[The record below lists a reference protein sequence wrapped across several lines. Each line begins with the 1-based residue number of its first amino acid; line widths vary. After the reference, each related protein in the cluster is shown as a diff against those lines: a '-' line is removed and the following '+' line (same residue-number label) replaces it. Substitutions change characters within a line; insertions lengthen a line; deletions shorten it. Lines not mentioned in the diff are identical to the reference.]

1 MRLPQPVL
9 ILSFLVCVASPSMA
23 GPLTLVVPNNRATSV
38 GNDTDNNN
46 GTSADPAIRFQQ
58 IFGSGQFVSVGGSLL
73 IDQFAW
79 RASPGSGLL
88 SISIATVD
96 IYLST
101 TQYFPNLNGGPA
113 NLLTNNFATNLGPD
127 NTHVY
132 SGSINFSG
140 QACDVNGTTPCLF
153 DFVVNFTTPFLY
165 NPTNGRLLMD
175 FFVSG
180 FSDNQHGAFD
190 AEDFS
195 QLPTPYGSVAS
206 LTGLANSAT
215 GGFSAGGDITR
226 FGYTLVTP
234 EPASLTLVLSG
245 LGLAARMRR
254 RRRT

>member
-9 ILSFLVCVASPSMA
+9 ILSFLVCVASPVLA
-23 GPLTLVVPNNRATSV
+23 GPLTIVVPNGQANSV
-38 GNDTDNNN
+38 GNDTDHNN
-46 GTSADPAIRFQQ
+46 GSSADPAIRFQQ
-58 IFGSGQFVSVGGSLL
+58 IYGSGQFVSVGGSLL

-79 RASPGSGLL
+79 RASPGSGPL
-88 SISIATVD
+88 SISIANVD

-101 TQYFPNLNGGPA
+101 TQYFPNLNGGAA

-132 SGSINFSG
+132 SGSISFSG
-140 QACDVNGTTPCLF
+140 QACNVNGTTPCSF
-153 DFVVNFTTPFLY
+153 DYVVNFTTPFLY
-165 NPTNGRLLMD
+165 NPTSGRLLMD

-180 FSDNQHGAFD
+180 FNDNQQGAFD
-190 AEDFS
+190 AVDFS
-195 QLPTPYGSVAS
+195 NLPNPYGSVA
-206 LTGLANSAT
+206 GIIGFANSPT
-215 GGFSAGGDITR
+215 GDFSASGDITR